1 MYEDKYNPNLKFYD
15 NEEES
20 TYLKAYKEIISKT
33 ADLLK
38 YIKRDNPF
46 DFKIFYGMVIFQ
58 KIIILNIVK
67 IIVLMHLM
75 L

>member
-38 YIKRDNPF
+38 YIKRHKKRNKKYI
-46 DFKIFYGMVIFQ
+46 KIYKEKTGNKM
-58 KIIILNIVK
+58 
-67 IIVLMHLM
+67 
-75 L
+75 

>member
-46 DFKIFYGMVIFQ
+46 YGMVIFQ

>member
-33 ADLLK
+33 ADL
-38 YIKRDNPF
+38 
-46 DFKIFYGMVIFQ
+46 
-58 KIIILNIVK
+58 
-67 IIVLMHLM
+67 
-75 L
+75 